1 MSVRI
6 MVFNHTQNV
15 LRLFQV
21 ILSTRTYEVSIHYQA
36 LEHLAEVEAVMPD
49 IIILGYIKG
58 YAENEMEMIKA
69 LRENPKTATISIL
82 VCSTGFEAL
91 EKTDRYTG
99 ITHLEL
105 MSKPFE
111 PDDLLAAIDR
121 LLSLRMAAQ
130 AQGLTAQQ
138 GAIDSVQ

>member
-1 MSVRI
+1 
-6 MVFNHTQNV
+6 MVFNHTPHI

-21 ILSTRTYEVSIHYQA
+21 ILSTRNYEVTTHFQA
-36 LEHLAEVEAVMPD
+36 LEHLEEVEAVMPD

-58 YAENEMEMIKA
+58 YAENELEMIKA

-82 VCSTGFEAL
+82 VCSTGFEEL
-91 EKTDRYTG
+91 EKSDRYHG
-99 ITHLEL
+99 ISHMEL

-111 PDDLLAAIDR
+111 AADVLEAIDR
-121 LLSLRMAAQ
+121 LLSLRMEAQ
-130 AQGLTAQQ
+130 AQGLTDQQ